1 MATETVTAAR
11 SIDKEVGRFCVK
23 ALKGKFDSA
32 KYLRVRVVDE
42 NGAEKGQPEVLR
54 ASEFEDAKPTSELI
68 VSHDSPLAPTTGS
81 SKVSCGPVGV
91 SQYLLF
97 RLARDKVLGLL
108 SLLLILQL
116 LGAGVA
122 LGLSVHKY
130 GTDLTVVTL
139 ASLAFSL
146 TSLASLIGWFMA
158 FDKLDKS

>member
-1 MATETVTAAR
+1 MATEKVRAAR

-23 ALKGKFDSA
+23 ALKGKFNPA
-32 KYLRVRVVDE
+32 KYLRVRVVNAQGVE
-42 NGAEKGQPEVLR
+42 QGQPEVLR
-54 ASEFEDAKPTSELI
+54 ASEFEDSAPTSELI
-68 VSHDSPLAPTTGS
+68 VSHDSPLAPATGLWE
-81 SKVSCGPVGV
+81 VSCGPVGV

-97 RLARDKVLGLL
+97 RLVRDKVLGLL

-122 LGLSVHKY
+122 LVLSVHKY
-130 GTDLTVVTL
+130 GTDLTVVTF